1 MKSSVFFSVNFVI
14 HERKRKF
21 NVSWKVFEKRGS
33 PRAVGF
39 SRFHAGF
46 FVIEAVNLLSRTFRV
61 LIRCG
66 ACVVQR
72 LVTETRAL
80 LSVNARKIISNL
92 FSTKSFDRAKAP
104 ETNPKNISLL
114 ISRISKFN
122 SSLFFLDLGHYLTS
136 ARNWRFWPRFLPL
149 GYSQYG
155 SVASTLIREEIRW
168 NVGIKIRGFFSR
180 RCATWARHGRIE
192 KGEQGVPDML
202 RREVARGHRCLEKIV
217 VLAWSWCFESP
228 YYVTLDT
235 RRPAM
240 HLFREKTKAD
250 LGRVNPGRG
259 SSSSNYP

>member
-1 MKSSVFFSVNFVI
+1 MRKVHIKYTASTKLSVFFSVNFVI
-14 HERKRKF
+14 HGRKRKF

-104 ETNPKNISLL
+104 ETIQKIYLFSSHEFQNL
-114 ISRISKFN
+114 ILRF
-122 SSLFFLDLGHYLTS
+122 SSSTLAITWPAPETDDSGPVSCHWAT
-136 ARNWRFWPRFLPL
+136 RNMVQSLPL
-149 GYSQYG
+149 
-155 SVASTLIREEIRW
+155 
-168 NVGIKIRGFFSR
+168 
-180 RCATWARHGRIE
+180 
-192 KGEQGVPDML
+192 
-202 RREVARGHRCLEKIV
+202 
-217 VLAWSWCFESP
+217 
-228 YYVTLDT
+228 
-235 RRPAM
+235 
-240 HLFREKTKAD
+240 
-250 LGRVNPGRG
+250 
-259 SSSSNYP
+259 